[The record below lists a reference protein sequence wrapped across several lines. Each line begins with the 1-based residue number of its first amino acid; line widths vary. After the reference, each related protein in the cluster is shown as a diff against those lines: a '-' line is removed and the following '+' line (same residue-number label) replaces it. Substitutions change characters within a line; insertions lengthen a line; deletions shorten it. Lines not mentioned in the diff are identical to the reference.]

1 MLILSRKQGQS
12 IFIGRHAGIKIR
24 VLEIDPR
31 GQVRI
36 GIEAPDDIPV
46 HREEIY
52 HAIQEEIS
60 DKRRRHGD

>member
-1 MLILSRKQGQS
+1 MLILSRKQGQA

-36 GIEAPDDIPV
+36 GIEAPSDIPV
-46 HREEIY
+46 NREEIY
-52 HAIQEEIS
+52 KKIQKEIQ
-60 DKRRRHGD
+60 DK